1 MNKIELVENL
11 KNKKEILFSEIGKN
25 IIGQKDIIDY
35 LFISILCKG
44 HVLLEGVPGLAKTL
58 LIKTLSDAL
67 ELKFNRIQFTPDLM
81 PSDITGTEI
90 VFDVN
95 ILLIISSI
103 KYIFLNSSSPF
114 KGNISVNI
122 FLIISLLKC

>member
-35 LFISILCKG
+35 LFISILCRG

-67 ELKFNRIQFTPDLM
+67 ELKFNRIQFTSDLM

-90 VFDVN
+90 IEEDQSTGKRLFR
-95 ILLIISSI
+95 
-103 KYIFLNSSSPF
+103 FF
-114 KGNISVNI
+114 KGPI
-122 FLIISLLKC
+122 FKK